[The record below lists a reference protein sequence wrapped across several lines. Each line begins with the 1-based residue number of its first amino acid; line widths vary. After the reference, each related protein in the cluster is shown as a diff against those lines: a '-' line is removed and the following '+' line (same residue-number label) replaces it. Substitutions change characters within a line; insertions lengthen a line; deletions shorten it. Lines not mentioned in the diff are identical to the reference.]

1 MLHHIEVY
9 VSDLDRSREF
19 YAYLLPKLGYSL
31 FQDWEEGFSF
41 KDEDYYLVFVQT
53 REKYLKGGYNRC
65 NIGLNHIAFVVSCV
79 EEIEEIRTELI
90 RRGTSILYE
99 DRYPYAGGEGHYAL
113 YFEDPDRIKL
123 EVVAQEKQ
131 GNTV

>member
-9 VSDLDRSREF
+9 VSDLDKSREF
-19 YAYLLPKLGYSL
+19 YAYLLPKPGYRL

-41 KDEDYYLVFVQT
+41 KDEDSSLVFVQT

-65 NIGLNHIAFVVSCV
+65 NIGLNHIVFVVSCV
-79 EEIEEIRTELI
+79 EEIEEIRSELI